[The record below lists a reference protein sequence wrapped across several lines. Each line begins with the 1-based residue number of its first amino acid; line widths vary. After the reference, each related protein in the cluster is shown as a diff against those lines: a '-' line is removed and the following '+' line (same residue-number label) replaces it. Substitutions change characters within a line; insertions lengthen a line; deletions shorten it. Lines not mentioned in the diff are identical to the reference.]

1 MYIFN
6 AKIGGG
12 GGGGESKDDLPF
24 DPYSSILIN
33 EILDRNWVRLRSES
47 RLVLSLMPDLRL
59 RLQSRLGSNHNYR

>member
-1 MYIFN
+1 MCIFLMP
-6 AKIGGG
+6 KLGG

-47 RLVLSLMPDLRL
+47 RLVLSLMPD
-59 RLQSRLGSNHNYR
+59 